1 MEALQDL
8 MNNLG
13 YEEIEIND
21 IIVPGADRLSFQE
34 QIIERIDP
42 GILFDQELNL
52 PGKTQLSRLLTIY
65 TDYGIQTTID
75 IIQGTCQQSASI
87 NLIYTLLSLLQSN
100 DNTMEELENHISY
113 IANNPNIFLI
123 TMNLFPP
130 TFPQKYPANANFL
143 PDMMSILEY
152 WKQEYKRLSLYSPE
166 FQGKSL
172 PNTADLKALRNSI
185 EKFCKEVKEF
195 RKNYEGC
202 LREHMGEGVE
212 RNNLAIGKWSKAC
225 MSSYEKLQELF
236 KNIESIW
243 SSINILIS
251 H

>member
-8 MNNLG
+8 MNSLG
-13 YEEIEIND
+13 YADIDINEVV
-21 IIVPGADRLSFQE
+21 VPGTNRLSFQE
-34 QIIERIDP
+34 QILERIEP
-42 GILFDQELNL
+42 GILQDPELNL

-75 IIQGTCQQSASI
+75 IVQGTCQQSASI
-87 NLIYTLLSLLQSN
+87 NLIYALLNFLQSN
-100 DNTMEELENHISY
+100 NNTMEELENHISY
-113 IANNPNIFLI
+113 ISNNPNIFLT

-130 TFPQKYPANANFL
+130 TFPNKYPANANFL
-143 PDMMSILEY
+143 ADMTSILEY
-152 WKQEYKRLSLYSPE
+152 WKQEYKRLSLYCPE

-172 PNTADLKALRNSI
+172 PNTSDLKNLRNSI

-195 RKNYEGC
+195 RKNYESC

-243 SSINILIS
+243 SSINIIIS